1 MPRPRK
7 ILPRYLSHPSG
18 KARVVWTSP
27 AGRREK
33 MLPGGFNSPE
43 SLQAFARF
51 QLELASSP
59 EKPAP
64 SLNGP
69 TVVEVLA
76 PYLRYAA
83 EYHGPGSEWKA
94 IKSALK
100 TVRELYGAD
109 AVADFGPKKLAA
121 CREAFVRM
129 GWSRPYINRQTQKI
143 VRAFKWGV
151 AEELAPANVL
161 QALRAL
167 APLRLGHCPAP
178 EPVPRLPADP
188 AHVTTTLPFL
198 GSHVRAIVE
207 LIRVTGMRPS
217 EVCRMTLGQIDCSH
231 PLWNYCPLRHKGAH
245 RGHVRTVSLG
255 NAAQAIIAA
264 HIDRYPVGDAEPLF
278 SPKRQRGG
286 LLSKAKPQKRKAKTP
301 RKLRE
306 EFTVNALGRAVGAGC
321 VKAGVPG
328 WTPYQLR
335 HLKGAELRGQF
346 SLEHVRAALGHS
358 HASMTAHYAKGA
370 DGKLAAEV
378 AAAVG

>member
-1 MPRPRK
+1 MSFGRGTPTAVSWKLSTKPPESAPMPRPRK

-161 QALRAL
+161 QPLRAL
-167 APLRLGHCPAP
+167 VPLRLGHGPRRNPSRGCRRIRRTSPPPCPSS
-178 EPVPRLPADP
+178 VP
-188 AHVTTTLPFL
+188 TS
-198 GSHVRAIVE
+198 G
-207 LIRVTGMRPS
+207 PS
-217 EVCRMTLGQIDCSH
+217 S
-231 PLWNYCPLRHKGAH
+231 
-245 RGHVRTVSLG
+245 S
-255 NAAQAIIAA
+255 
-264 HIDRYPVGDAEPLF
+264 
-278 SPKRQRGG
+278 
-286 LLSKAKPQKRKAKTP
+286 
-301 RKLRE
+301 
-306 EFTVNALGRAVGAGC
+306 
-321 VKAGVPG
+321 
-328 WTPYQLR
+328 
-335 HLKGAELRGQF
+335 
-346 SLEHVRAALGHS
+346 
-358 HASMTAHYAKGA
+358 
-370 DGKLAAEV
+370 
-378 AAAVG
+378 